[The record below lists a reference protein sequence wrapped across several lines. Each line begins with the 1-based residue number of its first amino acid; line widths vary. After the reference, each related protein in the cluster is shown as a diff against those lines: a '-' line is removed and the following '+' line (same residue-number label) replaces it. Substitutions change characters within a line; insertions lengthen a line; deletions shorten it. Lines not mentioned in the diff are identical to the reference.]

1 MTLCNSEHILP
12 GHSYARRDRLE
23 EARMR
28 PNSLSGAETPEENE
42 AQIIKGI
49 REILV
54 PAAGAASALGPFRVP
69 HVKSHGC
76 VGATFTVN
84 DRLPVELAVGFF
96 AKPRSYEALIRF
108 SNASSKRQDDNE
120 GDGRGMAI
128 KVFVSNNPPVEQDFL
143 LATEKVFFARSGKE
157 FLEFS
162 RALAKFDGRKD
173 LVRTHPEMYKLIKAS
188 QEARRPPNP
197 LAMEY
202 FSQVPYLFG
211 QGMAVKYSAR
221 ASSEPPVLDL
231 TGTLAEALKKHLTIR
246 DATFDFN
253 VQLQK
258 YPEKMPIVDAT
269 VPWPEEGTYG
279 SPYTPVA
286 TITIRKDTPVLDCE
300 AMAFDPWHHLSDH
313 RPLGIINR
321 IRGDIYHQAAAKRLT
336 PKTQNQL
343 TALMTIKEPVAEKAK
358 ELRKIIQENA
368 LANGMKLEALG
379 FVHSARFLVIGDKF
393 AIITSFDFD
402 FRDYINTFVDELGPL
417 FDQVLKVMQDAPPT
431 PIQEHR
437 DEFVSY
443 IERIR
448 IQPLLFYAAY
458 PELSVQNVLTMR
470 EKQK

>member
-1 MTLCNSEHILP
+1 MKPNPLP
-12 GHSYARRDRLE
+12 GT
-23 EARMR
+23 
-28 PNSLSGAETPEENE
+28 ETPEDNE
-42 AQIIKGI
+42 AQIIKEV
-49 REILV
+49 RDILV
-54 PAAGAASALGPFRVP
+54 PAAGFTSVLGPFRLP
-69 HVKSHGC
+69 HVKGHGC
-76 VGATFTVN
+76 VAATFTVN
-84 DRLPVELAVGFF
+84 DGLPAKLAVGFF
-96 AKPRSYEALIRF
+96 AKPRTYEARIRF

-143 LATEKVFFARSGKE
+143 LATEKVFFARSGRE
-157 FLEFS
+157 FLEFA
-162 RALAKFDGRKD
+162 RALTRFDGRKD
-173 LVRTHPEMYKLIKAS
+173 LEKNHPDMHKLIKAS
-188 QEARRPPNP
+188 QDVLRPPNP
-197 LAMEY
+197 LAMQY

-221 ASSEPPVLDL
+221 PSSAPPVLDL
-231 TGTLAEALKKHLTIR
+231 TGTLAEALKKHLTMR

-258 YPEKMPIVDAT
+258 YPEKMPVEDAT
-269 VPWPEEGTYG
+269 VPWPEDGQHG

-286 TITIRKDTPVLDCE
+286 TITIKKDTPVLDCE
-300 AMAFDPWHHLSDH
+300 AMAFDPWHHLPDH
-313 RPLGIINR
+313 RPLGVINR
-321 IRGDIYHQAAAKRLT
+321 IRGEIYHQAAAKRLT

-343 TALMTIKEPVAEKAK
+343 TALMTIKEPVPERVK
-358 ELRKIIQENA
+358 ELRKVIQENA
-368 LANGMKLEALG
+368 LANGLRLEALG
-379 FVHSARFLVIGDKF
+379 FVHSARFLVLGDKF

-431 PIQEHR
+431 PVHEHR
-437 DEFVSY
+437 EEFVAY